1 MWVGSFE
8 PTFSYSK
15 GSSLNC
21 IIFFVLT
28 KVYGYPGLE
37 TVVWYIIFSVIKSLK
52 IWKTAYWRTKTFR
65 KGNSGGLFFFSLGL
79 GKSQSTSAQEKYPKT
94 NRGQEIS
101 TKGGDYMSI
110 EEMKNV
116 DVRTVDRDSLVDI
129 NEIEIDDNLPP
140 KERAEA
146 FLRQIKNPYCFR
158 VGKVVVKNVYS
169 DDGVSLQERFEQ
181 FARTL

>member
-1 MWVGSFE
+1 MHLLYLGGAKGGATVGLYQNGGYDESLSLRILFCLYSSKITKKIGKLHIWE
-8 PTFSYSK
+8 PR
-15 GSSLNC
+15 SLEEQ
-21 IIFFVLT
+21 I
-28 KVYGYPGLE
+28 LE
-37 TVVWYIIFSVIKSLK
+37 VI
-52 IWKTAYWRTKTFR
+52 
-65 KGNSGGLFFFSLGL
+65 FFSLRL

-116 DVRTVDRDSLVDI
+116 DVRTVDRDRLVDI
-129 NEIEIDDNLPP
+129 NEIEIDDSLPP
-140 KERAEA
+140 KERAAE

>member
-1 MWVGSFE
+1 
-8 PTFSYSK
+8 
-15 GSSLNC
+15 
-21 IIFFVLT
+21 
-28 KVYGYPGLE
+28 
-37 TVVWYIIFSVIKSLK
+37 
-52 IWKTAYWRTKTFR
+52 
-65 KGNSGGLFFFSLGL
+65 
-79 GKSQSTSAQEKYPKT
+79 
-94 NRGQEIS
+94 
-101 TKGGDYMSI
+101 MSI

-116 DVRTVDRDSLVDI
+116 DVRTVDRDRLVDI
-129 NEIEIDDNLPP
+129 NEIEIDDSLPP